1 MSVTLT
7 NPVSRP
13 MRLPATPAAPV
24 QHVLAVAF
32 LAPDGRTSSA
42 IGGGPTITGAIADAR
57 EGCPYDATWDAVGWN
72 DLYGD

>member
-1 MSVTLT
+1 MTLT

-24 QHVLAVAF
+24 QHILAVAF
-32 LAPDGRTSSA
+32 RSADGRTWSA
-42 IGGGPTITGAIADAR
+42 IGGGPTITAAVADAR
-57 EGCPYDATWDAVGWN
+57 ESCPADVTWDAVDWN

>member
-7 NPVSRP
+7 KPVGRP

-24 QHVLAVAF
+24 QHILAVAF
-32 LAPDGRTSSA
+32 RSADGRTWSA